1 MDSNSSSM
9 TVVDQAFS
17 ELPGGPRSSKTIPIG
32 IKAAFTVVKASEGV
46 LTKRLGGRRSRSA
59 SSSAASRTT
68 TSFSRI
74 QKQRQS
80 CFPSRSLAR
89 KLDKK
94 VEKTVKARVE
104 LVESEQSR
112 PAVSAG
118 GGDAHFDVD
127 PSSGQTTKSQIPRGQ
142 TFGMAEPAD
151 ALREFCTTIPGALR
165 RSVAFQNML
174 KRAVKKALNRETT
187 LR

>member
-17 ELPGGPRSSKTIPIG
+17 ELPDGQGSFKAIPVGINVPLKVVRASK
-32 IKAAFTVVKASEGV
+32 GV
-46 LTKRLGGRRSRSA
+46 PMTRLGGRRSRSA
-59 SSSAASRTT
+59 SSSV
-68 TSFSRI
+68 SRI

-94 VEKTVKARVE
+94 VEKTVRARVE
-104 LVESEQSR
+104 FVGSEPSR
-112 PAVSAG
+112 PADNAG
-118 GGDAHFDVD
+118 NGDTHFDID
-127 PSSGQTTKSQIPRGQ
+127 PSSGRILKAQIPQGQ
-142 TFGMAEPAD
+142 PFGMAEPAD
-151 ALREFCTTIPGALR
+151 ALREFCTTIPETLR

-174 KRAVKKALNRETT
+174 KRAVKKALDREAT